1 MIPKNILFFWLK
13 LVFPLNFIYAVKQIT
28 IVSMVFEKE
37 QQQDISAVSSEI
49 VKMVNTNTRR
59 IRAIEQRLYG
69 SERRIGSLEEKV
81 IDEMDDLRRGF
92 EQISLDIKAV
102 SESLSEIRSEILKLN
117 KNLDKTAK
125 KSEVKELESLIDL
138 YNPIKSKFVTR
149 DEVERLIEEK
159 PENKT

>member
-1 MIPKNILFFWLK
+1 
-13 LVFPLNFIYAVKQIT
+13 
-28 IVSMVFEKE
+28 MVFEKE